1 MNIKAFNQRV
11 KRYGIAGFIQKGF
24 QYLLGIHKQQ
34 EEIDTLYYFIN
45 EYIDASSFPPTKDP
59 DARIM
64 QLCDAALLAIFDK
77 ICGKYNL
84 QYWLDWGTLLGAVR
98 HKGFIPWDDDMD
110 VCMPRKD
117 FDWLRDNIPSEF
129 NKYDIDVKYEDGRI
143 GIGYQHVKTGIWLD
157 VFAADEI
164 CTDKAINDC
173 YPRMRKYQNTIVG
186 KIAKLSSEEQESIR
200 SKYLERNGGNKYIV
214 DCLDFFKQIYTF
226 SYNDVFPLTTMKFE
240 GYQFCVPNNCD
251 VVLRKFYGSSY
262 MSLPKSGVN
271 HHGTVTDRAPLSTW
285 AKSHNIDMHE
295 VKRHLDGIYQ
305 EMSDEK

>member
-1 MNIKAFNQRV
+1 MDIKAFNLRV
-11 KRYGIAGFIQKGF
+11 KKYGVAGFIQKGF

-45 EYIDASSFPPTKDP
+45 EYIPASSFPPTKDP

-77 ICGKYNL
+77 ICKKYNL

-117 FDWLRDNIPSEF
+117 FDWLRDNTPSEF
-129 NKYDIDVKYEDGRI
+129 NKYGIDVKYEVGRI

-173 YPRMRKYQNTIVG
+173 YPRMKKYQNTIVG
-186 KIAKLSSEEQESIR
+186 KIDRLSSEEQESIR
-200 SKYLERNGGNKYIV
+200 SKYLERIENRGATNILLTALNLKKRSMILNMMMYFHSQLWSLKVI
-214 DCLDFFKQIYTF
+214 
-226 SYNDVFPLTTMKFE
+226 SSMFPTTVML
-240 GYQFCVPNNCD
+240 FCVN
-251 VVLRKFYGSSY
+251 F
-262 MSLPKSGVN
+262 M
-271 HHGTVTDRAPLSTW
+271 
-285 AKSHNIDMHE
+285 E
-295 VKRHLDGIYQ
+295 VHICYCLNQ
-305 EMSDEK
+305 A